1 MECTQNTFQPATSF
15 AALTD
20 NLITQILSERNSLSD
35 QLIEA
40 LTIADRVDKE
50 QFIYDI
56 AILTR
61 LRQFLDEWADMLCTF
76 LGCEDGLPS
85 SIMNQVLEALDMA
98 ALFLRNDFTAVR
110 DEIFHPYER
119 AKGQTSVVKERY
131 ELYKNRFKQGALFM
145 LESVA
150 IDGRNYSEVYA
161 TDEFDVHLSS
171 RQYFKA
177 FHRYQD
183 ITLHLQNIATP
194 GRGNWRS
201 TTEAVDLPV
210 TLYNSSQQREISLLQ
225 INSSLSLLRN
235 ITEYLSSD
243 NELFGT
249 PFQYQELDQVTG
261 LGDECFGSYFVLASE
276 VIKNMQDRNVAMY
289 NDIFANLSNKFFS
302 DSVRELLLPII
313 QLRKD
318 LEEYY
323 RRYMENEL
331 TKLEVISQTI
341 LSVGWTLA

>member
-1 MECTQNTFQPATSF
+1 MECKRNTFQPATSF

-20 NLITQILSERNSLSD
+20 NLITQILSERNSVSD
-35 QLIEA
+35 LLTEA

-50 QFIYDI
+50 HFIYDMT
-56 AILTR
+56 ILTR
-61 LRQFLDEWADMLCTF
+61 LRQFLDEWGEMLCTF
-76 LGCEDGLPS
+76 FGCEDLLPSS
-85 SIMNQVLEALDMA
+85 SIMNQVLEALDVA

-110 DEIFHPYER
+110 DDIFHPYER

-150 IDGRNYSEVYA
+150 IDGRNYSDVYA
-161 TDEFDVHLSS
+161 TDEFDVYLSS

-177 FHRYQD
+177 FHRYQA
-183 ITLHLQNIATP
+183 ITHQLENIAIP
-194 GRGNWRS
+194 GRGNRRS

-210 TLYNSSQQREISLLQ
+210 TLYNSSQQRETSLLQ

-235 ITEYLSSD
+235 ITEYLSPDS
-243 NELFGT
+243 ELFGT
-249 PFQYQELDQVTG
+249 PFQYQELAQVTG

-276 VIKNMQDRNVAMY
+276 VIKHMHDRNLAMY
-289 NDIFANLSNKFFS
+289 YNIFANLSNKFFS
-302 DSVRELLLPII
+302 DSVRELLRPII
-313 QLRKD
+313 QLRND
-318 LEEYY
+318 LDEYY

-331 TKLEVISQTI
+331 TKLEVISKTA
-341 LSVGWTLA
+341 T